1 MMKIKRYV
9 ELKKLVSFE
18 DRFDYLRLEGRI
30 GEQTFGFERYLNQIL
45 YRSRRWRQVRDIVII
60 RDDGCD
66 LGCSDYPINGIVVV
80 HHLNPISLDDIEDD
94 NPDIFDPDFLITT
107 SITTHRAIHYS
118 DESLLPK
125 PLVLRYS
132 GDTIPWR

>member
-1 MMKIKRYV
+1 MMKIKRYM
-9 ELKKLVSFE
+9 ELKRLVSFE
-18 DRFDYLRLEGRI
+18 DRFDYLRLQGHI
-30 GEQTFGFERYLNQIL
+30 GEQTFGFERYLNQML
-45 YRSRRWRQVRDIVII
+45 YRSKRWRQVRDIVII

-66 LGCSDYPINGIVVV
+66 LGCLDYPINGIVVV
-80 HHLNPISLDDIEDD
+80 HHLNPISVDDIEEDD
-94 NPDIFDPDFLITT
+94 PDIFNPDFLITT